1 MATDEQMAMALLALG
16 AVALFAANNKTESKS
31 PERAREDLQNSKRAQ
46 IQRWCNVNS
55 ARVEKIN
62 KDTFARSGKEN
73 SVPQRQDLDTLND
86 MRKAAIVIG
95 TEAMNLGIGPDDPSR
110 QRLEVVRKE
119 IAQLYNRNPEATPI
133 VYNVHQTVVD
143 ASTTHNESV
152 QHNLVQQ
159 QKKLVEGDKIIEL
172 SLNAGD
178 AQARTN
184 AAAMEVDQSENMDK
198 KKCVKDTQHT
208 GLAETITA
216 HREQSD
222 NLPTAAD
229 VATSKS
235 VGPSDRP
242 RAEDDTNRLIVALG
256 RNNPHGLHAGAA
268 NTGGEASALA
278 AGDFAPARRDVGG
291 FGAQRGGDPGALS
304 EYQQRLEIERAKHL
318 LGRMKHTRAI
328 EAPVEANTVTFQ
340 QSEPPK
346 VSLGGQKAWLPAR
359 QVHETPA
366 NIMQRRRYA
375 LPAPEAP
382 PAPLL
387 QSIDDNQ
394 GVADGRRDPN
404 MPVSTA
410 VVPAPPTTV
419 AVIGDD
425 PLYEFIKKWQATD
438 VKLQNRPYP
447 EQVEYVYKCVK
458 QLEKLVK
465 TAEKENERLVRMI
478 GINSDARLN
487 TLDDINAQRAKA
499 LAAIDLFMEPPFLPK
514 AIRSS
519 WKLGKF
525 HLKTRGMSAREGFNA
540 AGDKSPTKAFCAWWS
555 MSDKVEA
562 LRNNIQGVKAKE
574 PRYEIATGQRQT
586 KRGRIT
592 TGKVQR

>member
-62 KDTFARSGKEN
+62 KDTFARSSKEN

-172 SLNAGD
+172 SLDAGD

-198 KKCVKDTQHT
+198 KKCVKDTQNS
-208 GLAETITA
+208 GLAETIAA
-216 HREQSD
+216 HREQSE

-229 VATSKS
+229 LATSKS
-235 VGPSDRP
+235 VGPSDKP
-242 RAEDDTNRLIVALG
+242 RAEDETNRIIVAQG

-278 AGDFAPARRDVGG
+278 AGDFAPARREVGG
-291 FGAQRGGDPGALS
+291 FGAQRGVDPGAVD
-304 EYQQRLEIERAKHL
+304 EYRQRLEIERAKHL

-328 EAPVEANTVTFQ
+328 EAPLEANTVTFQ

-346 VSLGGQKAWLPAR
+346 VSLVGAGQRTWLPASS
-359 QVHETPA
+359 VH
-366 NIMQRRRYA
+366 NVQQQRRYA

-410 VVPAPPTTV
+410 VVPAQPTTV

-438 VKLQNRPYP
+438 VKLQNRPQR
-447 EQVEYVYKCVK
+447 EQVDYVYKCVK
-458 QLEKLVK
+458 QLEKWKK

-487 TLDDINAQRAKA
+487 SLDDINKQRAKA
-499 LAAIDLFMEPPFLPK
+499 LAAIDLFMEPPFLPE

-519 WKLGKF
+519 WKLAKF
-525 HLKTRGMSAREGFNA
+525 HLKTRGMTAREGFNA
-540 AGDKSPTKAFCAWWS
+540 AEDKSPTKAFFSWWH
-555 MSDKVEA
+555 MSDQVQA

-574 PRYEIATGQRQT
+574 PRYEITTGQRQT
-586 KRGRIT
+586 KRGRIA